1 MAQTAP
7 QWNGFAG
14 SGLTNGSFHE
24 MHNSYLK
31 FMYATIQDKDKD
43 PLKARE
49 MIYEYAGK
57 IQRLQ
62 DFINQQQA
70 FTQTAAIAKADQIRD
85 VCWQAFEHA
94 IDYLD
99 KLPIDHPLY
108 ENVHAIALAKAP
120 YKGLNTHEMTKQT
133 SEMDGLYNALTRNYQ
148 MDVKVKAL
156 GLDKILKAA
165 YDANT
170 TIREQFKSREEER
183 GQRQATKA
191 GDTTDSL
198 RASILE
204 SYNAILRRVNAVAEL
219 MDTSSED
226 YGTVEYFIQNVNGVA
241 EHYRRVMAQKGRKS
255 GDTTPTDVNTDTADG
270 TTNDSGAS
278 SVTPNVDDGE

>member
-31 FMYATIQDKDKD
+31 FMYETIQNDKD

-62 DFINQQQA
+62 TFINQQAA
-70 FTQTAAIAKADQIRD
+70 FTQTATIEKADKIRD

-94 IDYLD
+94 VDYLD

-108 ENVHAIALAKAP
+108 EAAHAVALAKAP
-120 YKGLNTHEMTKQT
+120 YKNLNTHEMTKQT
-133 SEMDGLYNALTRNYQ
+133 SEMDGVYRVFSTNYQ
-148 MDVKVKAL
+148 NELKIKSL
-156 GLDKILKAA
+156 GLDKILEAA
-165 YDANT
+165 YNANT
-170 TIREQFKSREEER
+170 TIREEFKKREQER
-183 GQRQATKA
+183 GQRQATKG
-191 GDTTDSL
+191 GDTTESL
-198 RASILE
+198 RASITE

-219 MDTSSED
+219 TDMSSED
-226 YGTVEYFIQNVNGVA
+226 YGTVADFIQNVNGVA

-255 GDTTPTDVNTDTADG
+255 GDTTPADVTPDTADQNADG
-270 TTNDSGAS
+270 NDSTTEQ
-278 SVTPNVDDGE
+278 TPNESAE